1 MTHRGAVAL
10 ALGTAGAVVVAA
22 SFAIPTTLAY
32 DPWAWLV
39 WGREVGHLDLA
50 TTGGPSWKPLPV
62 LAATLVA
69 PLGDAAPTVWS
80 VLVRSL
86 SLLALAGVF
95 QLARRLSGSVVAG
108 LVAAGLVV
116 FTPDH
121 GPRFLR
127 TTLEGHT
134 APLTA
139 GLAAWAVE
147 RHLAGRHTTS
157 FWLLVALALD
167 RPEAWPF
174 LGAYALW
181 AWRTEHVRT
190 AALGVGMALVPVLWF
205 GGDWWGAG
213 SPLHGAGAA
222 QDVPDSF
229 QTVAGA
235 LDRAVSSVIT
245 PVWLSALAGTAVWLR
260 RRDDGPLRGVAALTG
275 LALAWMATVLLMNA
289 AFDYAALSR
298 FYLPAAALLC
308 AAAAVAAAEAVAW
321 ARPGAA
327 RWAMAGLLVAVT
339 LPALIGRA
347 SNIPELLD
355 EVEARAEQ
363 DGARSRPPACAW
375 YLGVPLAACERTAE

>member
-1 MTHRGAVAL
+1 MTRRTAIGLVVIGLVGAA
-10 ALGTAGAVVVAA
+10 VVAA
-22 SFAIPTTLAY
+22 SFAIPATLAY

-39 WGREVGHLDLA
+39 WGREVGRLDLA

-62 LAATLVA
+62 LPAVLVA
-69 PLGDAAPTVWS
+69 PLGDAAPTVWL

-86 SLLALAGVF
+86 SLVAMAGVF

-108 LVAAGLVV
+108 LVAAGLLVI
-116 FTPDH
+116 TPDH

-127 TTLEGHT
+127 TVLEGHS

-147 RHLAGRHTTS
+147 RHLAGRHQVT

-181 AWRTEHVRT
+181 AWRTERISIVP
-190 AALGVGMALVPVLWF
+190 LGVGLALVPVLWF
-205 GGDWWGAG
+205 GGDWWGSG
-213 SPLHGAGAA
+213 SPLHGAESA
-222 QDVPDSF
+222 QQVPDRF
-229 QTVAGA
+229 QTVSGA
-235 LDRAVSSVIT
+235 LDRAASAVIT
-245 PVWLSALAGTAVWLR
+245 PVWVATLTGSAVWIR
-260 RRDDGPLRGVAALTG
+260 RRGAGPLGGVAALTG

-308 AAAAVAAAEAVAW
+308 AAAPVAAAEAIRW
-321 ARPGAA
+321 ASPGAA
-327 RWAMAGLLVAVT
+327 RWAVVALLVVAT
-339 LPALIGRA
+339 LPSLVGRA
-347 SNIPELLD
+347 SNLPALLD
-355 EVEARAEQ
+355 EVRTDADAEECI
-363 DGARSRPPACAW
+363 DGAIAW
-375 YLGVPLAACERTAE
+375 RDDVPLEEIAAC

>member
-1 MTHRGAVAL
+1 MTHRGASPL
-10 ALGTAGAVVVAA
+10 RAGHRRGRRRRAA
-22 SFAIPTTLAY
+22 SFAIPATLAY

-50 TTGGPSWKPLPV
+50 TTGGPSWKPLPRAPGHV
-62 LAATLVA
+62 GGTLRRRCADGVA
-69 PLGDAAPTVWS
+69 RA
-80 VLVRSL
+80 RSRAL
-86 SLLALAGVF
+86 SLVSLAGVF

-127 TTLEGHT
+127 TVLEGHT

-147 RHLAGRHTTS
+147 RHLAGRHTTT

-190 AALGVGMALVPVLWF
+190 AALGVGLALVPVLWF

-213 SPLHGAGAA
+213 SPLHGAEPA

-229 QTVAGA
+229 QTVAA
-235 LDRAVSSVIT
+235 LDRAVRRSSPRCGSRRWRARRCGCGAGRRTAPRGRRPHRPGAGVDGDGRADERR
-245 PVWLSALAGTAVWLR
+245 LRLRGALALLAPCR
-260 RRDDGPLRGVAALTG
+260 RPACAGGGVGAG
-275 LALAWMATVLLMNA
+275 G
-289 AFDYAALSR
+289 
-298 FYLPAAALLC
+298 
-308 AAAAVAAAEAVAW
+308 AAVARRGAPRSPSRSSCAGSRGGTLRRADGR
-321 ARPGAA
+321 ARPA
-327 RWAMAGLLVAVT
+327 RAGSTA
-339 LPALIGRA
+339 IDGRGRA
-347 SNIPELLD
+347 
-355 EVEARAEQ
+355 
-363 DGARSRPPACAW
+363 
-375 YLGVPLAACERTAE
+375 VPLPVR

>member
-1 MTHRGAVAL
+1 VRHRCAVAL
-10 ALGTAGAVVVAA
+10 ALGITGAVVVAA
-22 SFAIPTTLAY
+22 SFTIASTLAY

-39 WGREVGHLDLA
+39 WGREVGQLDLA

-62 LAATLVA
+62 LPATLIA
-69 PLGDAAPTVWS
+69 PLGDAAPTAWS
-80 VLVRSL
+80 ALVRAL
-86 SLLALAGVF
+86 SLVTLAGVF

-108 LVAAGLVV
+108 LVAAGLLVL
-116 FTPDH
+116 TPDH

-127 TTLEGHT
+127 TVLEGHT
-134 APLTA
+134 AALTA

-147 RHLAGRHTTS
+147 RHLAGRHGTT

-181 AWRTEHVRT
+181 GWRTDHVRT
-190 AALGVGMALVPVLWF
+190 AALCAGLAAVPVLWF

-229 QTVAGA
+229 RSLAGA
-235 LDRAVSSVIT
+235 LDRAVASVIT
-245 PVWLSALAGTAVWLR
+245 PVWLAALGGTAVWLR
-260 RRDDGPLRGVAALTG
+260 RRDEGPLGGVAALTG

-289 AFDYAALSR
+289 ALDYAALSR

-327 RWAMAGLLVAVT
+327 RWAMVGLLVVVT
-339 LPALIGRA
+339 LPAAIGRA
-347 SNIPELLD
+347 SNLPALLD
-355 EVEARAEQ
+355 EVEARGRAEDCT
-363 DGARSRPPACAW
+363 DGAIAWRSDVALDDIGDC
-375 YLGVPLAACERTAE
+375 